1 MTEVIDF
8 FFNIQ
13 TQLWSLIV
21 SNWILAISVLILIL
35 NWVIS
40 LVNGSSQDK

>member
-8 FFNIQ
+8 FFSIQ
-13 TQLWSLIV
+13 SQLWSLIV